1 MRGEKAVEER
11 REGGKK
17 WGNERG
23 RKGLLLEERKREME
37 QSRWKKRIE
46 RGQFNRLLDSWL
58 DLGFKLRQGLRTCLG
73 MHSLAVG

>member
-37 QSRWKKRIE
+37 QSRWKKE
-46 RGQFNRLLDSWL
+46 
-58 DLGFKLRQGLRTCLG
+58 
-73 MHSLAVG
+73 

>member
-1 MRGEKAVEER
+1 MEER

-58 DLGFKLRQGLRTCLG
+58 DLGFK
-73 MHSLAVG
+73 